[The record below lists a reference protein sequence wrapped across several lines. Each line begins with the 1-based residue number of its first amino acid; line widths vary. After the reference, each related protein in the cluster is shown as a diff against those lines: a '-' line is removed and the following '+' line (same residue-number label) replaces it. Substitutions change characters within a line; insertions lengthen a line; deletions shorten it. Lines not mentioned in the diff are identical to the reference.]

1 MRHIRRATLYY
12 SVIQALYWAIYCL
25 MVGFASAFLLDRG
38 FTNSEIGLI
47 LGLSYLLS
55 AFLQPVVGALFTRK
69 GIPLNLGI
77 AAFYA
82 PVALLALVMRFVP
95 LGHLPLAVMAVTV
108 FTLQS
113 MLQPSVNALSA
124 SLETPAEK
132 VNFSLARG
140 IGSAAY
146 ALSSFLMG
154 RLLLTF
160 AAGVLP
166 LSYGIASAALIA
178 CLLFAPVNRGEGVRL
193 TLRTDDTSYR
203 DILRRH
209 PRMGF
214 FLIGACL
221 MFLTYSFI
229 DNFLLQILLSIG
241 GDSADLGT
249 AITLSA
255 MTELPAMALFARLC
269 RKGKGLRVFRIAVWF
284 WVAKDVLTLVAPTPA
299 VLYAVQLLNFFS
311 CALYVP
317 GMMEYMRTTLPAPLL
332 LRGATMAGTATTL
345 GSLIAAL
352 AGGSLIDAVGMRTA
366 LAAAQ
371 APALLGAVFLTI
383 ALTASAARRGGAPA
397 QDAPSGD

>member
-25 MVGFASAFLLDRG
+25 MVGFASAFLLDRD
-38 FTNSEIGLI
+38 FTNSQIGLI

-77 AAFYA
+77 AALYA
-82 PVALLALVMRFVP
+82 PVAILALLMRFLP
-95 LGHLPLAVMAVTV
+95 LGHLPLAVMTVTV

-113 MLQPSVNALSA
+113 LLQPSVNALSA
-124 SLETPAEK
+124 SLETPTEK

-160 AAGVLP
+160 AAGVLLP
-166 LSYGIASAALIA
+166 LSYGAASVLLIA
-178 CLLFAPVNRGEGVRL
+178 CLLAAPMKGGGVRL
-193 TLRTDDTSYR
+193 TLRADDTSYR
-203 DILRRH
+203 DILRRY
-209 PRMGF
+209 PRMGL

-284 WVAKDVLTLVAPTPA
+284 WVAKDVLTFVAPTPG

-317 GMMEYMRTTLPAPLL
+317 GMMEYMRTTLPGSLL

-352 AGGSLIDAVGMRTA
+352 AGGSLIDALGMRTA

-371 APALLGAVFLTI
+371 VPAALGAVFLTI
-383 ALTASAARRGGAPA
+383 ALTASAGQRDAGSPQDLPA
-397 QDAPSGD
+397 GD